1 MTLEQKRKDID
12 EIDKE
17 ILSLLSRRAEAVR
30 EIGEIKLR
38 AGLPVVDWSR
48 EAEVIRRVAH
58 QCDGSLRDKAADR
71 IYRAILREAR
81 EIELELTRSAR
92 ELTISR

>member
-17 ILSLLSRRAEAVR
+17 ILSLLSRRADVVR
-30 EIGEIKLR
+30 EIGEIKLM
-38 AGLPVVDWSR
+38 AGLPVVDWGR
-48 EAEVIRRVAH
+48 EAEVIRRAAH

-81 EIELELTRSAR
+81 EIELEVTRAAR
-92 ELTISR
+92 EMPARR